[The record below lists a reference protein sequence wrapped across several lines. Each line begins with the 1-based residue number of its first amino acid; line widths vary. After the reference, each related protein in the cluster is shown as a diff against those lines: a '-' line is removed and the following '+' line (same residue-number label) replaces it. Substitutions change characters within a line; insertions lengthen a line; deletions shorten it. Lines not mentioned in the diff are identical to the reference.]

1 MDMKYFTDNS
11 DYRIRIRLNNPISYN
26 PEIHNPSE
34 TELVGVYIISVAA
47 RMLEMHPQTLRKYE
61 RLGLVRP
68 SRTVGML
75 RLYSEEDIVRLELI
89 KHLVG
94 ELGLNLAGVR
104 MAIGLF
110 NKLILLKK
118 EMEPAGNVELRKLL
132 SKGID
137 EMLSI
142 LYGNTE

>member
-1 MDMKYFTDNS
+1 MDFFTHTKLGKIIQREYHFQQPD
-11 DYRIRIRLNNPISYN
+11 IQ
-26 PEIHNPSE
+26 E
-34 TELVGVYIISVAA
+34 GVYIISVAA
-47 RMLEMHPQTLRKYE
+47 KILEMHPQTLRKYE

-104 MAIGLF
+104 MAIALF
-110 NKLILLKK
+110 NKLIMLKK
-118 EMEPAGNVELRKLL
+118 EMEPANNAELRKLL
-132 SKGID
+132 SEGID
-137 EMLSI
+137 EMLLI